1 MSRKGWTL
9 AALSFLSAGCATLE
23 QSGPGPEAAPAKPP
37 PVAVVRPS
45 PAVKPAPPPPVVA
58 APPVVMPDVPRS
70 SEIETLIA
78 DFARVRRLGPV
89 ELAREQETGRQIFN
103 QSRNDSARLR
113 FAMALAVPGAPGSDD
128 ARALDLLEPLVRTP
142 AAPLHG
148 LAFLLSSYIQEQR
161 RLAAQVAGLQQNL
174 QGLQQNVHG
183 LQQKLDAIKTLER
196 SLSGRGESGTVR
208 RK

>member
-1 MSRKGWTL
+1 MSRKGWAL
-9 AALSFLSAGCATLE
+9 AALILLSAGCVSVE
-23 QSGPGPEAAPAKPP
+23 ESEPGTEAAPAKPP
-37 PVAVVRPS
+37 PVAVV
-45 PAVKPAPPPPVVA
+45 KPAPVVRPAPPAPVVS
-58 APPVVMPDVPRS
+58 APPVVTPEVPRT
-70 SEIETLIA
+70 SEVETLIA
-78 DFARVRRLGPV
+78 DLARVRKLGPV
-89 ELAREQETGRQIFN
+89 ELAREQETARQVFN

-142 AAPLHG
+142 GAALHG
-148 LAFLLSSYIQEQR
+148 LAFLLWSHIQEQR

-174 QGLQQNVHG
+174 QGLQQNVQG

-196 SLSGRGESGTVR
+196 SLSGRGDSGTVR